1 MYLRI
6 QPSCRKLTYTAY
18 TVYIRAYRMGIPG
31 LFQMLKRYA
40 QHVHIQTCVKEKT
53 VAIDIFTYLHKSKGD
68 KETVQQD
75 LAPFLANASRVIAV
89 FDGSPS
95 EQRSNALSIHVSKRT
110 EIIESIRAIRQTL
123 NNPETTMTKKDT
135 QHLLSHIHIL
145 EKEAWQPSPEY
156 MWDMYE
162 YLQQLGVECIVLNKG
177 EEADMYLPTIAGV
190 DIIVSNDSDL
200 LANGAKN
207 LLRTNGLYYN
217 RQDILEGLQFTEDNW
232 NIFIKLCRT
241 MKHPQPE
248 FIFTAMKL
256 YAADEEYICE
266 RYEDYFTTSVLI

>member
-1 MYLRI
+1 
-6 QPSCRKLTYTAY
+6 
-18 TVYIRAYRMGIPG
+18 MGIPG
-31 LFQMLKRYA
+31 LFQMLKRYV
-40 QHVHIQTCVKEKT
+40 QHVNIQTYVKEKT

-68 KETVQQD
+68 KETVQKD
-75 LAPFLANASRVIAV
+75 LTPFLTNAKHVIAV

-95 EQRSNALSIHVSKRT
+95 EQRSKSLSINLSKRT
-110 EIIESIRAIRQTL
+110 EIIESINAIKQTL
-123 NNPETTMTKKDT
+123 ETPGTNISKKDK
-135 QHLLSHIHIL
+135 QHLLSYMNIL

-156 MWDMYE
+156 MWEVYE

-177 EEADMYLPTIAGV
+177 EEADMYLPNIAGV

-207 LLRTNGLYYN
+207 LLRTNGQYYN
-217 RQDILEGLQFTEDNW
+217 RQQIMDGLQFTEDNW
-232 NIFIKLCRT
+232 KIFIKLCRT
-241 MKHPQPE
+241 MKHPHPE
-248 FIFTAMKL
+248 FVFTAMKL